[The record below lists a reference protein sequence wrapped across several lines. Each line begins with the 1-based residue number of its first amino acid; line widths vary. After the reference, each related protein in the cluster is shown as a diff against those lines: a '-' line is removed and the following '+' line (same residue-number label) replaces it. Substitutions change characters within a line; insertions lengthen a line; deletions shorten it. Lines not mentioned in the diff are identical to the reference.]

1 MEDLIKVV
9 SVSLGS
15 SRRNM
20 EAEVHLQGKR
30 VLVQRVGTDG
40 DMQRAEDMIRE
51 LDGKVDAV
59 GLGGIDLYIWAGDR
73 RYVFRDAQRLARA
86 ARLTPVVDGSG
97 LKNTL
102 ERWVIRHLHQEAGI
116 QLADKKVLMV
126 CGVDRFGM
134 AEALVEA
141 GSEMIFGDLVFA
153 LGIPLPLR
161 RLQALHLAA
170 LIAAPIITKLPF
182 KWVYPTGDKQNNNP
196 VETRETYV
204 RLYQWADF
212 IAGDFHFIR
221 RFMPGDLAGKT
232 IITNTVTMEDVE
244 ELRKRGVYRL
254 VTTTPNIGGRSLG
267 TNVVEAMA
275 IAMEGRRPEEM
286 TPDVYLKWLEGV
298 GFQPRIEVLT
308 K

>member
-1 MEDLIKVV
+1 VADLIKVV

-20 EAEVHLQGKR
+20 EAEVDLQGRR

-40 DMQRAEDMIRE
+40 DMRRAEEMIRD
-51 LDGKVDAV
+51 LDGKVDAL

-86 ARLTPVVDGSG
+86 AKVTPVVDGSG

-102 ERWVIRHLHQEAGI
+102 ERWVIQYLSREAGI
-116 QLADKKVLMV
+116 QLAGRKVLMV
-126 CGVDRFGM
+126 CAVDRFGM
-134 AEALVEA
+134 AEALVAA
-141 GSEMIFGDLVFA
+141 GAEMIFGDLVFA

-161 RLQALHLAA
+161 RLKDLHLVAS
-170 LIAAPIITKLPF
+170 IAAPIITKLPF
-182 KWVYPTGDKQNNNP
+182 KWVYPTGEKQNSNP
-196 VETRETYV
+196 VETRETYI

-212 IAGDFHFIR
+212 IAGDYHFIR
-221 RFMPGDLAGKT
+221 RFMPKDLAGKT
-232 IITNTVTMEDVE
+232 IITNTVTIEDVE
-244 ELRKRGVYRL
+244 ELRRRGASRL
-254 VTTTPNIGGRSLG
+254 VTTTPDIGGRSLG

-275 IAMEGRRPEEM
+275 VAMEGRSPEEM
-286 TPDVYLKWLEGV
+286 TPDDYLRWLQGV
-298 GFQPRIEVLT
+298 GFQPRIEELN